1 MSIRDEL
8 VGIVTQ
14 ADADVGERSF
24 PDRIVDAILARF
36 GVVELSE
43 SDMEPDP
50 EDEPDPR
57 DGWWETLAGDVELF
71 RNGRAVVHGELCGL
85 NSVAMR
91 ALAAALLAAAN
102 RAEAKS

>member
-1 MSIRDEL
+1 MSL
-8 VGIVTQ
+8 VMQ
-14 ADADVGERSF
+14 ADADVDDRSF
-24 PDRIVDAILARF
+24 PDRIVDAILSRF

-71 RNGRAVVHGELCGL
+71 RNGEAVVHGELCGL
-85 NSVAMR
+85 NAAAMR

-102 RAEAKS
+102 RAEAQS